1 MIQARTA
8 KRFIVAST
16 IEDMHKMACLSK
28 KKKYAIY
35 QGEDM
40 HKVNGKIM
48 CHLINTGKPF
58 SKIWVASG
66 IAKNFKYK
74 RTIDLG

>member
-8 KRFIVAST
+8 KRLILAPT
-16 IEDMHKMACLSK
+16 IEDMHKIACSSK

-35 QGEDM
+35 QSEDM
-40 HKVNGKIM
+40 HKVNGKII

-58 SKIWVASG
+58 SKIWVTSG
-66 IAKNFKYK
+66 IMKNFKYK